1 MGIVLTVS
9 DMYRFDIDINPII
22 NGKVIHLEG
31 FCEMLSSDT
40 FKVTMTEPYKELS
53 VTKHFDDVG
62 DMDATFSKV
71 EKDLITL
78 FEQETKRIES
88 K

>member
-1 MGIVLTVS
+1 
-9 DMYRFDIDINPII
+9 
-22 NGKVIHLEG
+22 
-31 FCEMLSSDT
+31 MLSSDT

-71 EKDLITL
+71 EKDLIKL
-78 FEQETKRIES
+78 YEQETKRIGL

>member
-1 MGIVLTVS
+1 MF
-9 DMYRFDIDINPII
+9 RFDIDITPVI
-22 NGKVIHLEG
+22 NGKERHLEG
-31 FCEMLSSDT
+31 YCEIISSNS
-40 FKVTMTEPYKELS
+40 FKVTMTMPFNGLS
-53 VTKHFDDVG
+53 IIKHFDG
-62 DMDATFSKV
+62 IGEMDMDATFSQV